1 MTAPVKERGTRRNL
15 PLHFRSAFPFRCVS
29 AAVSCPRCASAAPAS
44 RNSPWGK
51 NLARGR
57 AGGFWQPRGNFLT
70 PGRGL
75 QGSPARRSRDAPE
88 RPSLLPR
95 RRAAAL

>member
-1 MTAPVKERGTRRNL
+1 MTAPVKEWGTRRNL
-15 PLHFRSAFPFRCVS
+15 PLHFRSAFPFSLRSRS
-29 AAVSCPRCASAAPAS
+29 ACPTV

-51 NLARGR
+51 ILSRGG
-57 AGGFWQPRGNFLT
+57 AGGFQGQRPNFLT

-95 RRAAAL
+95 RSAAAL

>member
-15 PLHFRSAFPFRCVS
+15 PLHFRSVFP
-29 AAVSCPRCASAAPAS
+29 AV

-51 NLARGR
+51 NLARGGAR
-57 AGGFWQPRGNFLT
+57 GFQGQRPNFLT

-95 RRAAAL
+95 RSAAAL

>member
-1 MTAPVKERGTRRNL
+1 MQSPALDERERGGQNREGHGRLQEPGTTPDVVLLILRIW
-15 PLHFRSAFPFRCVS
+15 PTV
-29 AAVSCPRCASAAPAS
+29 
-44 RNSPWGK
+44 RNSLWGK
-51 NLARGR
+51 ILSRGR
-57 AGGFWQPRGNFLT
+57 ASGFQGQRPNFLT

-95 RRAAAL
+95 RSAAAL

>member
-15 PLHFRSAFPFRCVS
+15 PLHFRSVFPFLLRSRS
-29 AAVSCPRCASAAPAS
+29 ACPTV

-51 NLARGR
+51 ILSRGR
-57 AGGFWQPRGNFLT
+57 AGGFQGQRPNFLT

-95 RRAAAL
+95 RSAAAF

>member
-1 MTAPVKERGTRRNL
+1 MTAPVKEWGMRRNL
-15 PLHFRSAFPFRCVS
+15 PLHFRSAFPFSLRSRS
-29 AAVSCPRCASAAPAS
+29 ACPTV

-51 NLARGR
+51 ILSRGG
-57 AGGFWQPRGNFLT
+57 AGGFQGQRPNFLT

-95 RRAAAL
+95 RSAAAL

>member
-1 MTAPVKERGTRRNL
+1 MQSPTLDERERGGQNREGHGRLQEPGTTPDVVLLILRIR
-15 PLHFRSAFPFRCVS
+15 PTV
-29 AAVSCPRCASAAPAS
+29 

-51 NLARGR
+51 ILSRGG
-57 AGGFWQPRGNFLT
+57 ASGFHGQRPNFVT

-95 RRAAAL
+95 RSAAVL

>member
-1 MTAPVKERGTRRNL
+1 MTAPVKERGTRRS
-15 PLHFRSAFPFRCVS
+15 FSE
-29 AAVSCPRCASAAPAS
+29 
-44 RNSPWGK
+44 NSPWGK

-57 AGGFWQPRGNFLT
+57 AGGFQGQRPNFLT

-75 QGSPARRSRDAPE
+75 QGSPAQRSRNAPE
-88 RPSLLPR
+88 RPSLLPH

>member
-1 MTAPVKERGTRRNL
+1 MTAPVKERGTRR
-15 PLHFRSAFPFRCVS
+15 SFPE
-29 AAVSCPRCASAAPAS
+29 
-44 RNSPWGK
+44 NSPWGK

-57 AGGFWQPRGNFLT
+57 AGGLQGQRLNFLT

-75 QGSPARRSRDAPE
+75 QGSPARSSRDAPE
-88 RPSLLPR
+88 RPSLLPH